1 MALNNNRQQMQ
12 LQQYVDL
19 FLRNKWLITLPF
31 ILITLGSFI
40 FALAIPNIYQA
51 STTILVV
58 PQKVPENYVRS
69 TVPAAVA
76 DRLQTLNQ
84 QIMSRTR
91 LQQVIERYGLYRE
104 LSKKMAPEEII
115 ELMRQKIDV
124 SVNQRTRTG
133 VNSFTLT
140 FQNPDPRIAMQVANG
155 LASLYIEENLK
166 LRERQARET
175 ANFLDRELGKLE
187 KQLSEKEQLLSAFKQ
202 KYMGELPDQQDSNL
216 RMLDRLEVQYQTSSS
231 ALAAAK
237 DRQIQLQQQL
247 NQLSSTSSN
256 TMVVEGQV
264 VAVDPDATRL
274 EKMKSYLSFLRSR
287 YTEEH
292 PDVISL
298 VAKIKKLEKK
308 LAVKKQPETEHLNGQ
323 MATSRANS
331 PAAVEI
337 NNQISSVKREI
348 SQLQHELKRLRA
360 EIDVINA
367 KVQNAPKREAEL
379 VALTRDYG
387 NLHQNYQNLLD
398 RKIEAQLAENLE
410 MQQQG
415 EQFKVLDP
423 ALPPVKPFKPDR
435 RKILLAGMV
444 LGLGIGVG
452 LALLLDF
459 LGKSYRYVPDIEEDL
474 GVPVLVTIPKILTGK
489 ELKWR
494 KIKNVGGALVVLMVM
509 LAAGGLGYMYL
520 KLTFSLPGWFQQTF
534 FHL

>member
-1 MALNNNRQQMQ
+1 MALNDNRQQLQ

-69 TVPAAVA
+69 TIPVAVA

-104 LSKKMAPEEII
+104 EAKKMAPEEII

-133 VNSFTLT
+133 GNSFTVT
-140 FQNPDPRIAMQVANG
+140 FQNQDPQIAMQVANG

-166 LRERQARET
+166 LRERQAKET
-175 ANFLDRELGKLE
+175 SNFLDRELGKLE
-187 KQLSEKEQLLSAFKQ
+187 KQLSEKERLLSAFKQ
-202 KYMGELPDQQDSNL
+202 KYMGELPDQQDANL

-237 DRQIQLQQQL
+237 DRQIKLRQQL
-247 NQLSSTSSN
+247 NQLSSSSD
-256 TMVVEGQV
+256 TVVVGGRV
-264 VAVDPDATRL
+264 MAVDPDAARL
-274 EKMKSYLSFLRSR
+274 EAMKAQLSTLRNR
-287 YTEEH
+287 YTDAH

-298 VAKIKKLEKK
+298 VAKITKLEKE
-308 LAVKKQPETEHLNGQ
+308 LAAKEQAKIGNDGAQAATQRSRSPVFIEISNQ
-323 MATSRANS
+323 MTSVRY
-331 PAAVEI
+331 
-337 NNQISSVKREI
+337 EI

-360 EIDVINA
+360 EIDVVND
-367 KVQNAPKREAEL
+367 KVENSPKREAEL
-379 VALTRDYG
+379 VSLTRDYG
-387 NLHQNYQNLLD
+387 NLHQNYQNLLN

-423 ALPPVKPFKPDR
+423 ALLPVKPFKPDR

-459 LGKSYRYVPDIEEDL
+459 LGKSYRYVPDIEEDF
-474 GVPVLVTIPKILTGK
+474 GIPVLVTIPKILTGK
-489 ELKWR
+489 ELRWR

-509 LAAGGLGYMYL
+509 LAAGGLGYMYF

>member
-1 MALNNNRQQMQ
+1 MALNDNRQQMQ

-104 LSKKMAPEEII
+104 VSKKMAPEEII

-175 ANFLDRELGKLE
+175 SNFLDRELGKLE
-187 KQLSEKEQLLSAFKQ
+187 KQLSEKEHLLSAFKQ
-202 KYMGELPDQQDSNL
+202 KYMGELPDQQDANL

-247 NQLSSTSSN
+247 NQLSTSSD
-256 TMVVEGQV
+256 TVVVEGRV
-264 VAVDPDATRL
+264 MTVDPDTARL
-274 EKMKSYLSFLRSR
+274 EAMKAQLSALRNR
-287 YTEEH
+287 YTDAH

-298 VAKIKKLEKK
+298 VAKTKKLEKE
-308 LAVKKQPETEHLNGQ
+308 LAAKEQAEIGNDGAQAAAQRPH
-323 MATSRANS
+323 S
-331 PAAVEI
+331 PASVEI
-337 NNQISSVKREI
+337 NSQIAAAKREI
-348 SQLQHELKRLRA
+348 NQLQHELKRLRA
-360 EIDVINA
+360 EIDVVNA
-367 KVQNAPKREAEL
+367 KVENAPKREAEL

-423 ALPPVKPFKPDR
+423 ALLPVKPFKPDR

-459 LGKSYRYVPDIEEDL
+459 LGKSYRYVPEIEEDL

-494 KIKNVGGALVVLMVM
+494 KIKNFGGILVVFMVM

>member
-1 MALNNNRQQMQ
+1 MALNDNRQQQQ

-31 ILITLGSFI
+31 ILITLGSVI
-40 FALAIPNIYQA
+40 VALAIPNIYKA

-91 LQQVIERYGLYRE
+91 LQQVIERYNLYRE
-104 LSKKMAPEEII
+104 EAKKMAPEEII
-115 ELMRQKIDV
+115 ELMRKKIDL
-124 SVNQRTRTG
+124 SVNQRSRNG
-133 VNSFTLT
+133 VNSFSLS
-140 FQNPDPRIAMQVANG
+140 FQNHDPRIAMQVANG

-166 LRERQARET
+166 LRERRAKET
-175 ANFLDRELGKLE
+175 ADFLDRELAKLE
-187 KQLSEKEQLLSAFKQ
+187 KKLSKKEQLLSAFKQ
-202 KYMGELPDQQDSNL
+202 KYMGELPDQQDANL
-216 RMLDRLEVQYQTSSS
+216 RMLDRLETQYQTSSA

-247 NQLSSTSSN
+247 NQLPTSSD
-256 TMVVEGQV
+256 TVMVEGHA
-264 VAVDPDATRL
+264 VAVDPDAVRL
-274 EKMKSYLSFLRSR
+274 EKMKNYLSFLRSR
-287 YTEEH
+287 YTEAH

-298 VAKIKKLEKK
+298 VAKIKKLEKELATK
-308 LAVKKQPETEHLNGQ
+308 KKAESANGGVQEAVQPPRSPASVEISNQMTAVKQ
-323 MATSRANS
+323 
-331 PAAVEI
+331 EI
-337 NNQISSVKREI
+337 A
-348 SQLQHELKRLRA
+348 QLQHELKRLRS
-360 EIDVINA
+360 EIDAVNA
-367 KVQNAPKREAEL
+367 KVEAAPKREAEL
-379 VALTRDYG
+379 VALTRDYS
-387 NLHQNYQNLLD
+387 NLHQNYQKLLD

-415 EQFKVLDP
+415 EQFKILDP
-423 ALPPVKPFKPDR
+423 AQLPIKPFKPDR

-459 LGKSYRYVPDIEEDL
+459 LGKSYRYVPDIEKDL
-474 GVPVLVTIPKILTGK
+474 GLPVLVTIPRILTGK
-489 ELKWR
+489 ELQWR
-494 KIKNVGGALVVLMVM
+494 KIKNVGGLLVVFIALLV
-509 LAAGGLGYMYL
+509 AGGLGYMYF

>member
-1 MALNNNRQQMQ
+1 MALNDNRQQLQ
-12 LQQYVDL
+12 LQQYIDL

-69 TVPAAVA
+69 TVPAAVT

-104 LSKKMAPEEII
+104 EAKKMAPEEII
-115 ELMRQKIDV
+115 ELMRKKIDV
-124 SVNQRTRTG
+124 SVNQRTRNG
-133 VNSFTLT
+133 INSFTIS
-140 FQNPDPRIAMQVANG
+140 FQNPDPRLAMQVANG

-175 ANFLDRELGKLE
+175 SNFLDRELAKLE
-187 KQLSEKEQLLSAFKQ
+187 KKLREKEQLLSAFKK
-202 KYMGELPDQQDSNL
+202 KYMGELPDQQDANL
-216 RMLDRLEVQYQTSSS
+216 RMLDRLEIQYQTSSS

-247 NQLSSTSSN
+247 NQLASTS
-256 TMVVEGQV
+256 TVMVEGQV
-264 VAVDPDATRL
+264 MAVEPDVNRL
-274 EKMKSYLSFLRSR
+274 ETMKEQLSVLRTR
-287 YTEEH
+287 YTEAH

-298 VAKIKKLEKK
+298 EAKIRKLEKK
-308 LAVKKQPETEHLNGQ
+308 LAARKTAGTGGAVSQPSSN
-323 MATSRANS
+323 RVNS
-331 PAAVEI
+331 PAYIEI
-337 NNQISSVKREI
+337 SNQLDSVKREI
-348 SQLQHELKRLRA
+348 SQLQRELKRLRT
-360 EIDVINA
+360 EIDTVNA
-367 KVQNAPKREAEL
+367 KVENAPMRESEL

-423 ALPPVKPFKPDR
+423 AQLPVKPFKPDR

-444 LGLGIGVG
+444 LGLGLGVG

-459 LGKSYRYVPDIEEDL
+459 LGKSYRYVPDVEEDL
-474 GVPVLVTIPKILTGK
+474 GLPVLVTIPRILTMK

-494 KIKNVGGALVVLMVM
+494 KIKNMAGALVVCMAV
-509 LAAGGLGYMYL
+509 LAAGGLGYMYF
-520 KLTFSLPGWFQQTF
+520 KLTFSLPAWFQQTF
-534 FHL
+534 FQL

>member
-1 MALNNNRQQMQ
+1 MALNDNRQQMQ

-76 DRLQTLNQ
+76 DRLQSLNQ

-91 LQQVIERYGLYRE
+91 LQQVIERYNLYRE
-104 LSKKMAPEEII
+104 EAKKMAPEEII

-124 SVNQRTRTG
+124 SVNQRSRNG
-133 VNSFTLT
+133 VNSFSLS
-140 FQNPDPRIAMQVANG
+140 FQNPDPRITMQVANG

-175 ANFLDRELGKLE
+175 ANFLDRELAKLE
-187 KQLSEKEQLLSAFKQ
+187 KQLAEKEQLLSAFKQ
-202 KYMGELPDQQDSNL
+202 KYMGELPDQQDANL
-216 RMLDRLEVQYQTSSS
+216 RMLDRLEVQYQTSSA

-247 NQLSSTSSN
+247 NQLPTSSD
-256 TMVVEGQV
+256 TVVVEGQV

-274 EKMKSYLSFLRSR
+274 EKMKNYLSFLRSR
-287 YTEEH
+287 YTEAH

-298 VAKIKKLEKK
+298 VAKIKKLEKE
-308 LAVKKQPETEHLNGQ
+308 LAVKKQPETEHIDGQ
-323 MATSRANS
+323 MVASRVSS

-337 NNQISSVKREI
+337 NNQIVSVKRETI
-348 SQLQHELKRLRA
+348 QLQHELKRLRA
-360 EIDVINA
+360 EIDVVNA
-367 KVQNAPKREAEL
+367 KVENSPKREAEL

-415 EQFKVLDP
+415 EQFKILDP
-423 ALPPVKPFKPDR
+423 ALLPVKPFKPDR

-494 KIKNVGGALVVLMVM
+494 KIKNVGGVLVVFMAM

>member
-1 MALNNNRQQMQ
+1 MTLNDNRQQLQ

-40 FALAIPNIYQA
+40 YALAIPNIYQA

-104 LSKKMAPEEII
+104 ASKKMAPEEII
-115 ELMRQKIDV
+115 ELMRRKIDV
-124 SVNQRTRTG
+124 SVDQRTRNG
-133 VNSFTLT
+133 VNSFSLS

-175 ANFLDRELGKLE
+175 ANFLDRELAKLE
-187 KQLSEKEQLLSAFKQ
+187 KQLSEKEQLLSAFKK
-202 KYMGELPDQQDSNL
+202 KYMGELPDQQDANL
-216 RMLDRLEVQYQTSSS
+216 RMLDRLEIQYQTSSA

-247 NQLSSTSSN
+247 NQLSSSTD
-256 TMVVEGQV
+256 TVVVEGRV
-264 VAVDPDATRL
+264 MAVDPDVARL
-274 EKMKSYLSFLRSR
+274 EAMKEELSALRNR
-287 YTEEH
+287 YTDAH

-298 VAKIKKLEKK
+298 VAKTGKLEKE
-308 LAVKKQPETEHLNGQ
+308 LAAKKKAETENDGVQ
-323 MATSRANS
+323 EAAQRPRS
-331 PAAVEI
+331 PASVEI
-337 NNQISSVKREI
+337 NNQITSVRHEI
-348 SQLQHELKRLRA
+348 SQLQHELKRLRS
-360 EIDVINA
+360 EIDVVNA
-367 KVQNAPKREAEL
+367 KVENSPKREAEL

-423 ALPPVKPFKPDR
+423 AQLPVKPFKPDR

-444 LGLGIGVG
+444 LGLGVGVG

-474 GVPVLVTIPKILTGK
+474 GLPVLVTIPKILTGE

-494 KIKNVGGALVVLMVM
+494 KIKNVGGALVVFMAM
-509 LAAGGLGYMYL
+509 LAAGGLGYMYF

>member
-1 MALNNNRQQMQ
+1 MALNDNRQQLQ
-12 LQQYVDL
+12 LQQYIDL

-104 LSKKMAPEEII
+104 EAKKMAPEEII
-115 ELMRQKIDV
+115 ELMRKKIDV
-124 SVNQRTRTG
+124 SVNQRTRNG
-133 VNSFTLT
+133 INSFTIS
-140 FQNPDPRIAMQVANG
+140 FQNPDPRLAMQVANG

-175 ANFLDRELGKLE
+175 SDFLDRELAKLE
-187 KQLSEKEQLLSAFKQ
+187 KQLREKEALLSAFKR
-202 KYMGELPDQQDSNL
+202 KYMGELPDQQDANL
-216 RMLDRLEVQYQTSSS
+216 RMLDRLEVQYQTSSA

-237 DRQIQLQQQL
+237 DRQLQLQQQL
-247 NQLSSTSSN
+247 NQLTSTSN
-256 TMVVEGQV
+256 TVMVEGQV
-264 VAVDPDATRL
+264 MAVEPDVTRL
-274 EKMKSYLSFLRSR
+274 EAMKEQLSVLRTR
-287 YTEEH
+287 YTEAH
-292 PDVISL
+292 PDVIGL
-298 VAKIKKLEKK
+298 EAKIRKLEKK
-308 LAVKKQPETEHLNGQ
+308 LAARKLTGTGEAGSQIS
-323 MATSRANS
+323 ASRTNS
-331 PAAVEI
+331 PAYIEI
-337 NNQISSVKREI
+337 SNQLASVKREI
-348 SQLQHELKRLRA
+348 KQLQRELKRLRT
-360 EIDVINA
+360 EIDTVNA
-367 KVQNAPKREAEL
+367 KVENAPKREAEL

-423 ALPPVKPFKPDR
+423 AQLPVKPFKPDR

-444 LGLGIGVG
+444 LGLGIGIG
-452 LALLLDF
+452 LAMLLDF
-459 LGKSYRYVPDIEEDL
+459 LGKAYRYVPDIEEDL
-474 GVPVLVTIPKILTGK
+474 GFPVLVTIPRILTEK

-494 KIKNVGGALVVLMVM
+494 KIKNVVGTVVVCMAM
-509 LAAGGLGYMYL
+509 LAAGGLGYMYF
-520 KLTFSLPGWFQQTF
+520 KLTFSLPSWFQQAF
-534 FHL
+534 FQL

>member
-1 MALNNNRQQMQ
+1 MALNDNRQQ

-31 ILITLGSFI
+31 LVITLGSLI
-40 FALAIPNIYQA
+40 VSLAIPNIYQA

-104 LSKKMAPEEII
+104 EAKKMAPEEII
-115 ELMRQKIDV
+115 ELMRKKIDV
-124 SVNQRTRTG
+124 SVNQRTRSG
-133 VNSFTLT
+133 VNSFTLS
-140 FQNPDPRIAMQVANG
+140 FQNPDPRIAMQVTNG

-166 LRERQARET
+166 LRERQAKET
-175 ANFLDRELGKLE
+175 ANFLDRELEKLE
-187 KQLSEKEQLLSAFKQ
+187 KQLAKKEALLSAFKQ
-202 KYMGELPDQQDSNL
+202 KYMGELPDQQDANL

-231 ALAAAK
+231 ALEAAK

-247 NQLSSTSSN
+247 NQLHAAGN
-256 TMVVEGQV
+256 TVVVGGQV
-264 VAVDPDATRL
+264 MAADPDVDRL
-274 EKMKSYLSFLRSR
+274 EKMKEYLSVLRTR
-287 YTEEH
+287 YTEAH

-298 VAKIKKLEKK
+298 KAKIRKLEKEV
-308 LAVKKQPETEHLNGQ
+308 AAKKRPESGSSVGQ
-323 MATSRANS
+323 VAGHRASS
-331 PAAVEI
+331 PAAVEL
-337 NNQISSVKREI
+337 NNQLVSVRREI
-348 SQLQHELKRLRA
+348 SQLQRELKRLRA
-360 EIDVINA
+360 EIDTVNA
-367 KVQNAPKREAEL
+367 KVENAPKREAEL

-415 EQFKVLDP
+415 EQFKILDP
-423 ALPPVKPFKPDR
+423 AQLPVKPFKPDR

-459 LGKSYRYVPDIEEDL
+459 LGKSYRYVPEIEEEL

-494 KIKNVGGALVVLMVM
+494 KMKNIGGVLVVFMVV
-509 LAAGGLGYMYL
+509 LAAGGLGYMYF

>member
-1 MALNNNRQQMQ
+1 MALNDNRQQ

-104 LSKKMAPEEII
+104 ASKKMAPEEII
-115 ELMRQKIDV
+115 ELMREKIDV
-124 SVNQRTRTG
+124 SVDQRTRNG
-133 VNSFTLT
+133 VNSFSLS

-175 ANFLDRELGKLE
+175 ANFLDRELAKLE

-202 KYMGELPDQQDSNL
+202 KYMGELPDQQDANL
-216 RMLDRLEVQYQTSSS
+216 RMLDRLEIQYQTSSA

-247 NQLSSTSSN
+247 NQLSSSSN
-256 TMVVEGQV
+256 TVVVEGRV
-264 VAVDPDATRL
+264 MALDPDVARL
-274 EKMKSYLSFLRSR
+274 EEMKAQLSALRNR
-287 YTEEH
+287 YTDAH

-298 VAKIKKLEKK
+298 VAKTKKLEKE
-308 LAVKKQPETEHLNGQ
+308 LSAFAVVGQ
-323 MATSRANS
+323 QAS
-331 PAAVEI
+331 
-337 NNQISSVKREI
+337 
-348 SQLQHELKRLRA
+348 H
-360 EIDVINA
+360 
-367 KVQNAPKREAEL
+367 
-379 VALTRDYG
+379 
-387 NLHQNYQNLLD
+387 
-398 RKIEAQLAENLE
+398 
-410 MQQQG
+410 
-415 EQFKVLDP
+415 
-423 ALPPVKPFKPDR
+423 
-435 RKILLAGMV
+435 
-444 LGLGIGVG
+444 
-452 LALLLDF
+452 
-459 LGKSYRYVPDIEEDL
+459 
-474 GVPVLVTIPKILTGK
+474 
-489 ELKWR
+489 
-494 KIKNVGGALVVLMVM
+494 
-509 LAAGGLGYMYL
+509 
-520 KLTFSLPGWFQQTF
+520 LPGPACASCEGRGSGSCP
-534 FHL
+534 LGGS